1 VTGCGTRT
9 PGRFARWRTG
19 LLAAGLGLFA
29 TGMLSGC
36 DRDGPGSVNWKD
48 NPKARPVGMPPKG
61 PEKPS
66 RPSRPSPD
74 KSKTYHPG

>member
-1 VTGCGTRT
+1 MTGCVKRP

-19 LLAAGLGLFA
+19 LLATGVGLFA

-36 DRDGPGSVNWKD
+36 GGRSVDWED
-48 NPKARPVGMPPKG
+48 NPNARPVGMPLKRPDN
-61 PEKPS
+61 PS